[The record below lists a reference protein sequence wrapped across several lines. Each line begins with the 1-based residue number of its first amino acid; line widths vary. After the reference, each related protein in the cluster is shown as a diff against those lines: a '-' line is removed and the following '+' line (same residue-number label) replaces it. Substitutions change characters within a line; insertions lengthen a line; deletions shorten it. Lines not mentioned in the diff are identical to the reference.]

1 MSYYD
6 GFIVDQKVA
15 LAGYE
20 QFCSE
25 PLIRL
30 SCCYHPISYGLRRN
44 DSALSRRQLKLPED
58 SVLVGMLQTPN
69 RIHPPFLDRVVRV
82 LASSPDAHLLL
93 RVQDKNRS
101 RALEY
106 LAHLGIPAERV
117 HFISK
122 LPERED
128 YLKLISLLDLIV
140 DPHPYG
146 GHSTTGEALSL
157 GVPVVAMSGRSIQTR
172 VALSMMNELGI
183 GDLVAPSMEEM
194 LVNLQTLISDSA
206 VRSQWKER
214 FVAAIEA
221 DGGSR
226 HARLTA
232 ALEAVYAKAY
242 KAKWS
247 VE

>member
-1 MSYYD
+1 
-6 GFIVDQKVA
+6 
-15 LAGYE
+15 
-20 QFCSE
+20 
-25 PLIRL
+25 
-30 SCCYHPISYGLRRN
+30 
-44 DSALSRRQLKLPED
+44 
-58 SVLVGMLQTPN
+58 
-69 RIHPPFLDRVVRV
+69 
-82 LASSPDAHLLL
+82 
-93 RVQDKNRS
+93 
-101 RALEY
+101 
-106 LAHLGIPAERV
+106 
-117 HFISK
+117 
-122 LPERED
+122 
-128 YLKLISLLDLIV
+128 
-140 DPHPYG
+140 
-146 GHSTTGEALSL
+146 LSL